1 VSKYFNIQPGLLVYN
16 GQTKKSNTTPTTFPA
31 NPRVDGVQV
40 ETWNNFGEE
49 VRKFMAQQVSTVT
62 TEPHGIYDY
71 VSEKV
76 ASMRMKYDS
85 EREVESCFLLF
96 YHDVVE
102 RANLL
107 SSGQKVKMSP
117 PNNTR
122 LHPDL
127 GLLLQKGSTEL
138 LLAVI
143 EVKTPKAFPYEG
155 NLAERFKDEQLRLK
169 PNPATLKS
177 LRSSSRR
184 EQALEE
190 KVLLNQ
196 NKDTKVSRA
205 ICQLWGYMTVN
216 HLKYGILTTF
226 NETFFFKREFREDL
240 GTSKLEISPGV
251 RIGDSQTPIVGALC
265 YFTSLL
271 LESHLYTSPYSIPT
285 MPRKDPVQ
293 LSKYEVA
300 NVNLYDFHFSAPT
313 DFKAHHV
320 ISGQYLQNKSSLFKL
335 LDTTNDG
342 SSSMFWTELEAYQRL
357 DELQGNVVPV
367 LEQSYLMSSFLFAF
381 ALEDCGN
388 PITQPQLHRVYD
400 QVVRALKSIHEKGV
414 VHGDIALRNIL
425 INSSESRVVLVDF
438 GLAKFFVSHEQEKEG
453 LECVTSDIEWKNL
466 CEDELLKLEQ
476 LL

>member
-1 VSKYFNIQPGLLVYN
+1 
-16 GQTKKSNTTPTTFPA
+16 
-31 NPRVDGVQV
+31 VDGVQV
-40 ETWNNFGEE
+40 ECWSTFGDE
-49 VRKFMAQQVSTVT
+49 VREFMAQHVPTVT
-62 TEPHGIYDY
+62 TDPIQL
-71 VSEKV
+71 SEYTV
-76 ASMRMKYDS
+76 AERNVARMKLTYYL
-85 EREVESCFLLF
+85 EKKVEGHFKEF

-102 RANLL
+102 RANFLIF
-107 SSGQKVKMSP
+107 GQDLTMSQAEKAC
-117 PNNTR
+117 
-122 LHPDL
+122 LHP
-127 GLLLQKGSTEL
+127 GLEVMLHKGSTEL

-155 NLAERFKDEQLRLK
+155 NLAEHFKDEQLRLK
-169 PNPATLKS
+169 PNPATLRS

-184 EQALEE
+184 EQALDE
-190 KVLLNQ
+190 KVLINQ

-226 NETFFFKREFREDL
+226 NETFFLKREFREDQ

-271 LESHLYTSPYSIPT
+271 LESHLYTSPYSTPT
-285 MPRKDPVQ
+285 MPRKNPVQ
-293 LSKYEVA
+293 LNKYEVA

-320 ISGQYLQNKSSLFKL
+320 LSGQYLQNKPSLLKL
-335 LDTTNDG
+335 LDTTKSG
-342 SSSMFWTELEAYQRL
+342 LSSMFWTELEAYQRL
-357 DELQGNVVPV
+357 DELQGNVVPI

-388 PITQPQLHRVYD
+388 PITQPQLHRMYD
-400 QVVRALKSIHEKGV
+400 QVVRALKSIHKKGV

-438 GLAKFFVSHEQEKEG
+438 GLAKFFLSHEQEKEG

-466 CEDELLKLEQ
+466 CHDELLKLEE